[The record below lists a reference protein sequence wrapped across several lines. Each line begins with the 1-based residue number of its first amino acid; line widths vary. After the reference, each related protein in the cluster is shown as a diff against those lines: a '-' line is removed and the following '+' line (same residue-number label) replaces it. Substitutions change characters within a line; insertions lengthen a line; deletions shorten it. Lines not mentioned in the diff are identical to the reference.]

1 MLNLG
6 LCPCENMA
14 FHPSWCNLPMWG
26 SMLWFEKWLEG
37 WRWLIPSWQ
46 VVLESAM
53 DRILGVDTSEQHVPS
68 RVWYGTTC
76 LLIRNT
82 AGRMSCPVEWGV
94 ARSVWYT
101 VCIAWTTWCKR
112 GHVVGILSVASRARM
127 GNRSKA
133 WQTPIV
139 NLYND
144 M

>member
-1 MLNLG
+1 
-6 LCPCENMA
+6 
-14 FHPSWCNLPMWG
+14 
-26 SMLWFEKWLEG
+26 MLWFEKWLEG

-94 ARSVWYT
+94 ARSV
-101 VCIAWTTWCKR
+101 
-112 GHVVGILSVASRARM
+112 
-127 GNRSKA
+127 
-133 WQTPIV
+133 
-139 NLYND
+139 
-144 M
+144 